1 MEPSAAGQ
9 QGWCDLIDS
18 FQVGGAGFLES
29 CTPGYYN
36 NEGAPRGGNAFLGAF
51 TPGVNAFAR
60 LLEDWRA
67 AGDLEGMELV
77 VD

>member
-1 MEPSAAGQ
+1 MQPSEAGQ

-18 FQVGGAGFLES
+18 FRVGGAGFLES

-36 NEGAPRGGNAFLGAF
+36 NEGAPRGGNAFLGAY

-60 LLEDWRA
+60 LLEDWRST
-67 AGDLEGMELV
+67 GDLDGLELMT
-77 VD
+77 D